1 MSDALTEALSELLG
15 HIVFRV
21 KADAELVRRLRSLA
35 EAFLSAT
42 DERPQQA
49 SPAPEAMESAAAM
62 AGTEPAAMPRGS
74 TASIAPAEVTP
85 SVPTLAG
92 RAHQVS
98 AAPPLAPVDRFAA
111 PFARAADCAPVGD
124 DDLPVIEARCRLK
137 AEAARWHLA
146 RRRQLEHGAEFP
158 QAETLY
164 GQIIARAKALP
175 DCFLWMCHPRGPR
188 PADLSLM
195 ETVAGCFD
203 AMAAG
208 IELVRDL
215 LAESDSLRDP
225 FEQAVQLLAESTSA
239 LQGAVEQIGGVIDR
253 EPHHVF
259 QWLKM
264 TGIQKRI
271 YLPRFMRTDDPADPG
286 CWPDLLGRIEGLKD
300 ERQRR
305 QERERRQEA
314 ALNRIRY
321 HLKAIARR
329 DGEHCHDW
337 EKVVDAVEQLVGEGL
352 APSNR
357 QIRELLL
364 PVMDDL
370 PDVGE
375 LPPGF
380 RLVLREMDRFL
391 AAHAPEDPALIDG
404 ARSREKYND
413 LVQEA
418 KRLVNGRSAVLIGGI
433 PRPRA
438 QESLRVALGLYELY
452 WVDARDHEPTST
464 FEPAITR
471 ADVAVVL
478 LAIRWSSH
486 SFGDVKQLCDRH
498 GKPLVRLPAGYSP
511 NQVAAQILSQCSHR
525 LSGALQG
532 RDRLLERP
540 AE

>member
-1 MSDALTEALSELLG
+1 MSDALTEAMSELLG

-21 KADAELVRRLRSLA
+21 KADAELLRRLRSLA

-49 SPAPEAMESAAAM
+49 SPAPEAIESVAAV
-62 AGTEPAAMPRGS
+62 AGAEPAAMPRES
-74 TASIAPAEVTP
+74 AAFIAPAEVAP
-85 SVPTLAG
+85 G
-92 RAHQVS
+92 VS
-98 AAPPLAPVDRFAA
+98 ALRGTGDEVSLTPPLAPVDRFAA
-111 PFARAADCAPVGD
+111 PFARAADCATVGD

-146 RRRQLEHGAEFP
+146 RRCQLEQGAEFP

-164 GQIIARAKALP
+164 GRIITRAKALP
-175 DCFLWMCHPRGPR
+175 DCFLWMCHPRGPH
-188 PADLSLM
+188 PANLSLM

-215 LAESDSLRDP
+215 LAEYDSQRAP
-225 FEQAVQLLAESTSA
+225 FEEAVQLLAESTSG

-253 EPHHVF
+253 EAHHVF

-264 TGIQKRI
+264 TGFQKRI
-271 YLPRFMRTDDPADPG
+271 YLPRFMRTDDQADPD
-286 CWPDLLGRIEGLKD
+286 CWPNLLGRIEGLKD
-300 ERQRR
+300 ERQRH
-305 QERERRQEA
+305 QEREHRQEET
-314 ALNRIRY
+314 LNRIRH

-337 EKVVDAVEQLVGEGL
+337 GKVVDAVEQLVSEGL

-357 QIRELLL
+357 QLRELLL
-364 PVMDDL
+364 PVIDEL

-380 RLVLREMDRFL
+380 RLVLREMDRVL
-391 AAHAPEDPALIDG
+391 AAHAPEDPAPMDG
-404 ARSREKYND
+404 ARSRERYND

-418 KRLVNGRSAVLIGGI
+418 KRLVNGRSAVLIGGM
-433 PRPRA
+433 PRPQA
-438 QESLRVALGLYELY
+438 QESLRVALGLDKLY

-498 GKPLVRLPAGYSP
+498 GKVLVRLPAGYSP
-511 NQVAAQILSQCSHR
+511 GG
-525 LSGALQG
+525 GADPLTVQPSV
-532 RDRLLERP
+532 ERYVTGP
-540 AE
+540 RRQLM